1 MNAPVLNM
9 KPRAHHA
16 LGLLVREEVSS
27 YGPVDGSGE
36 PPRSTPP
43 LEPEAV
49 SDWALAHARIV
60 ALGKERAGHEREVCR
75 WLSCAERL
83 GVHRRAGY
91 ASLREYAE
99 RLLGLR
105 GRQTEERLRV
115 GRALAELPALDG
127 ALAAGL
133 LSWSA
138 VRELSRIAT
147 AATQVAWIEWAKG
160 RPARAVEKAVASRLP
175 GDGPRDAGDASRIPH
190 RLSFAVSPETIA
202 LFRDLQARVR
212 SDLGGHVDD
221 DTLLFELAR
230 RALRSGSG
238 GGPQDEDRASYQVAV
253 SRCDVCGRTSIDA
266 GGESEVVDPAVA
278 EMFDCDH
285 QHVGRVDGAEVKN
298 PHVGAKHTKALPGQC
313 HPRESGEPEV
323 TLSNWIPASAGMTS
337 RNGGQSSTPA
347 EKRRATQTIPPA
359 VRRQVIRRDHRRCIV
374 PGCANHQFL
383 DVHHLDKRSEGG
395 GHDPQRLAT
404 LCGGHHR
411 AVHQGRLWIDGSGS
425 AGFVVRHAG
434 GEACGAPPSPPAIDA
449 VAKAQSG
456 LEHMGFTSS
465 RARGLIEAALH
476 AGAPHDA
483 AALLHEALRL
493 S

>member
-1 MNAPVLNM
+1 MNAPVLFVR
-9 KPRAHHA
+9 PRPPHT
-16 LGLLVREEVSS
+16 LTLLVREEVSS
-27 YGPVDGSGE
+27 YGAVDGSDE
-36 PPRSTPP
+36 PRPTPP
-43 LEPEAV
+43 LEPETV
-49 SDWALAHARIV
+49 SDWALAHARIE

-91 ASLREYAE
+91 ASLREYAG
-99 RLLGLR
+99 RMLGLR

-115 GRALAELPALDG
+115 GRVLAELPALDG
-127 ALAAGL
+127 ALASGS

-147 AATQVAWIEWAKG
+147 AATEVAWIEWAKG
-160 RPARAVEKAVASRLP
+160 RPARAIEKAVASRLP
-175 GDGPRDAGDASRIPH
+175 GDGPRDAGDASRIQH
-190 RLSFAVSPETIA
+190 RLSFAVRPETIA

-221 DTLLFELAR
+221 DTLLFEIAR
-230 RALRSGSG
+230 RALHSGSG
-238 GGPQDEDRASYQVAV
+238 GGPDDDGRASYQVAV
-253 SRCDVCGRTSIDA
+253 SRCDACGRASIDA
-266 GGESEVVDPAVA
+266 GGESVVVDPAVA
-278 EMFDCDH
+278 AMFECDH
-285 QHVGRVDGAEVKN
+285 QHVGRVDGSSEEATS
-298 PHVGAKHTKALPGQC
+298 PHVGPGTPS
-313 HPRESGEPEV
+313 PRG
-323 TLSNWIPASAGMTS
+323 
-337 RNGGQSSTPA
+337 
-347 EKRRATQTIPPA
+347 RATQTIPPA
-359 VRRQVIRRDHRRCIV
+359 IRRQVLRRDRRRCIV

-395 GHDPQRLAT
+395 GHDPERLAA
-404 LCGGHHR
+404 LCGAHHR
-411 AVHQGRLWIDGSGS
+411 AVHEGRLWIDGRGS

-434 GEACGAPPSPPAIDA
+434 GEAYGAPPSPPAIEA

-465 RARGLIEAALH
+465 RARALIEAALH

-483 AALLHEALRL
+483 AALLREALRL